1 MAYASAQ
8 DALLRYP
15 KIRVAE
21 MTDTAEPPPL
31 PGEDPAARELLIAK
45 LAKERRKRLDAA
57 LEDASAEIDSYL
69 GRVASLPLASPPAI
83 LKRFAI
89 EIGVYRLMVLLNKE
103 SVEDARRRYED
114 IVKWLEA
121 VVAGE
126 IALEGITDAV
136 GSGNVAWSAPA
147 RVFDANGLKGFHP

>member
-1 MAYASAQ
+1 MAYATSQ
-8 DALLRYP
+8 DVLLRYP
-15 KIRVAE
+15 KTRVAE
-21 MTDTAEPPPL
+21 MADTAEPPPIQ
-31 PGEDPAARELLIAK
+31 GEDQAAREAAIAR

-69 GRVASLPLASPPAI
+69 GKVARLPLSEPPPI

-89 EIGVYRLMVLLNKE
+89 EIAVYRLQTLLPKE

-121 VVAGE
+121 VAAGE
-126 IALEGITDAV
+126 IALEGNSAPDA
-136 GSGNVAWSAPA
+136 GNVAYFAPA
-147 RVFDANGLKGFHP
+147 RVFDADGIKGFHP